1 MKIQLKLFGPLQT
14 YLPSTAV
21 ANTTEVE
28 LDGAACV
35 KDAVDVYQLTPEQA
49 HLVLL
54 NGIYVAPTDRS
65 KKELSDGDAVAI
77 WPPVAGG

>member
-1 MKIQLKLFGPLQT
+1 MKIQLKLFGPLQS

-21 ANTTEVE
+21 ANTIEVE
-28 LDGAACV
+28 VDAATCV
-35 KDAVDVYQLTPEQA
+35 KDAVDLYRLTPEQA

-65 KKELSDGDAVAI
+65 KKELTEGDAVAI